1 MVVYMYKYTEEVKV
15 LDAKVRIDVYS
26 EKPVDKVFEDE
37 IWLSYR
43 LAEAQLI
50 RTATKERPDCI
61 WFKEISDKRLA
72 YDGKVLY
79 LYGNWYTGELQRLV
93 VTLVAKELEE
103 HGIFP
108 LHATGFNYR
117 GRNIMLLS
125 GEANHGKTMT
135 LIEALHRGAEMIS
148 GETILVSYD
157 GSILAG
163 SKEIFLRK
171 RPKGTERSDLP
182 SGEGW
187 TKFFK
192 SLPEVRLHSI
202 KPGEKFDLVI
212 LPDIDGNFDVEVS
225 KIGEYEKQF
234 QLFVSITM
242 SYFAPHHLISS
253 GIPIPVIDDLRSR
266 ERRANFALN
275 FTKDR
280 DFYLVRGP
288 NPQKVMDVIEDLLRE
303 V

>member
-1 MVVYMYKYTEEVKV
+1 MVGMYKYTEEVKV
-15 LDAKVRIDVYS
+15 LEAKVRIDVYS

-50 RTATKERPDCI
+50 RSATKEKPDCI
-61 WFKEISDKRLA
+61 WFKDVSDKRLA
-72 YDGKVLY
+72 YDGKTLY
-79 LYGNWYTGELQRLV
+79 LYGDWYTGELQRLV
-93 VTLVAKELEE
+93 VTLVARELEE
-103 HGIFP
+103 HGVFP
-108 LHATGFNYR
+108 LHATGFNYK
-117 GRNIMLLS
+117 GHNVMLLS

-192 SLPEVRLHSI
+192 SLPEVRLHQI

-253 GIPIPVIDDLRSR
+253 GIPIPLIDDLRSR

-275 FTKDR
+275 FTKGR

-288 NPQKVMDVIEDLLRE
+288 NPQKVMDVIEDLLRGA
-303 V
+303 

>member
-1 MVVYMYKYTEEVKV
+1 MNMHRYTEEVKV
-15 LDAKVRIDVYS
+15 LNAKIRIDVYS

-50 RTATKERPDCI
+50 RRATKEKPDCI
-61 WFKEISDKRLA
+61 WFKDVSDKRIA
-72 YDGKVLY
+72 YDGKILY
-79 LYGNWYTGELQRLV
+79 LYGDWYSGELQRLV
-93 VTLVAKELEE
+93 VALVAKELEE
-103 HGIFP
+103 QGVFP

-117 GRNIMLLS
+117 EHNIMLLS

-135 LIEALHRGAEMIS
+135 LIEALWRGAEMIS
-148 GETILVSYD
+148 GETILISYE

-182 SGEGW
+182 GSEGW
-187 TKFFK
+187 RKFFK
-192 SLPEVRLHSI
+192 SLPEVRLHPI

-212 LPDIDGNFDVEVS
+212 LPDIDGNFDVEIS
-225 KIGEYEKQF
+225 KLSEYEKQF

-242 SYFAPHHLISS
+242 SYFVPHYLISS
-253 GIPIPVIDDLRSR
+253 GIPIPLIDNLYSR
-266 ERRANFALN
+266 ERRANFVLN
-275 FTKDR
+275 FTKDK

-288 NPQKVMDVIEDLLRE
+288 NPQKVMDIIEDLLKG

>member
-1 MVVYMYKYTEEVKV
+1 MHRYTEEVKV
-15 LDAKVRIDVYS
+15 LNAKIRIDVYS

-50 RTATKERPDCI
+50 RRATKEKPDCI
-61 WFKEISDKRLA
+61 WFKDVSDKRIA
-72 YDGKVLY
+72 YDGKILY
-79 LYGNWYTGELQRLV
+79 LYGDWYSGELQRLV
-93 VTLVAKELEE
+93 VALVAKELEE
-103 HGIFP
+103 QGVFP

-117 GRNIMLLS
+117 EHNIMLLS

-135 LIEALHRGAEMIS
+135 LIEALWRGAEMIS
-148 GETILVSYD
+148 GETILISYE

-182 SGEGW
+182 GSEGW
-187 TKFFK
+187 RKFFK
-192 SLPEVRLHSI
+192 SLPEVRLHPI

-212 LPDIDGNFDVEVS
+212 LPDIDGNFDVEIS
-225 KIGEYEKQF
+225 KLSEYEKQF

-242 SYFAPHHLISS
+242 SYFVPHYLISS
-253 GIPIPVIDDLRSR
+253 GIPIPLIDNLYSR
-266 ERRANFALN
+266 ERRANFVLN
-275 FTKDR
+275 FTKDK

-288 NPQKVMDVIEDLLRE
+288 NPQKVMDIIEDLLKG

>member
-1 MVVYMYKYTEEVKV
+1 MHKYTEEVKV
-15 LDAKVRIDVYS
+15 LEAKVRIDVYS

-50 RTATKERPDCI
+50 RSATKEEPDCI
-61 WFKEISDKRLA
+61 WFKDADDKRLT
-72 YDGKVLY
+72 YDGKTLY
-79 LYGNWYTGELQRLV
+79 LYGNWYTGELQRLT
-93 VTLVAKELEE
+93 VTLVARELEK
-103 HGIFP
+103 HGVFP

-117 GRNIMLLS
+117 GRNVMLLS

-187 TKFFK
+187 RKFFK
-192 SLPEVRLHSI
+192 SLPEVRLHQI

-212 LPDIDGNFDVEVS
+212 LPDIDGNFDVEVL
-225 KIGEYEKQF
+225 KLGEYEKQF
-234 QLFVSITM
+234 QIFVSITM
-242 SYFAPHHLISS
+242 SYFTPHHLISS
-253 GIPIPVIDDLRSR
+253 GIPMPLIDDLRSR
-266 ERRANFALN
+266 ERRAKFAQN

-280 DFYLVRGP
+280 DFYVVRGP
-288 NPQKVMDVIEDLLRE
+288 NPQKVMDIIEDLLRG